1 MYRSATRRGTNAVLI
16 LLTRPRPDAPAG
28 GGARAGLI
36 HSQPVADEKPCM
48 ADYAS
53 IVEIMKKR
61 YDIRVRR
68 WRTSMTGCA
77 WRVYFHDGRAINW
90 IEAPQPKSPISLA
103 IFLHEIGHH
112 VIGFSTYKRR
122 CEEEY
127 HAWVWAIRQMKKLG
141 VEPDARVQNR
151 FERSMEY
158 AVAKAMRRG
167 IKQVP
172 QQLADFLPKA
182 A

>member
-1 MYRSATRRGTNAVLI
+1 MTDWPA
-16 LLTRPRPDAPAG
+16 LTESLKR
-28 GGARAGLI
+28 
-36 HSQPVADEKPCM
+36 
-48 ADYAS
+48 
-53 IVEIMKKR
+53 R

-77 WRVYFHDGRAINW
+77 WRAYYHDGRVINW
-90 IEAPQPKSPISLA
+90 IEAPQPKTPISLA

-127 HAWVWAIRQMKKLG
+127 HAWAWAITQMRQLG
-141 VEPDARVQNR
+141 IEPDTRVMTR
-151 FERSMEY
+151 FARSMEY
-158 AVAKAMRRG
+158 AVAKAVRRG
-167 IKQVP
+167 IKSLP
-172 QQLADFLPKA
+172 QDLEAFLPKA

>member
-1 MYRSATRRGTNAVLI
+1 
-16 LLTRPRPDAPAG
+16 
-28 GGARAGLI
+28 
-36 HSQPVADEKPCM
+36 
-48 ADYAS
+48 
-53 IVEIMKKR
+53 
-61 YDIRVRR
+61 
-68 WRTSMTGCA
+68 
-77 WRVYFHDGRAINW
+77 
-90 IEAPQPKSPISLA
+90 
-103 IFLHEIGHH
+103 

-141 VEPDARVQNR
+141 IPADARVQRR

-172 QQLADFLPKA
+172 QQLAEFLPKA